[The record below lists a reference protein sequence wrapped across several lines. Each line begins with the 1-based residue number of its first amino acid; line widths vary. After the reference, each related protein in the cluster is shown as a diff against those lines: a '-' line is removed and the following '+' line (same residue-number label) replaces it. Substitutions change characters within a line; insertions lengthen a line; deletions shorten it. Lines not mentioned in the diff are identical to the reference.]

1 MGTNQTKVTQP
12 LLGATVKDM
21 ALVLVVEDEL
31 DIARVLEG
39 YLQNAGYRT
48 ERAKD
53 GKAALTLFRATSPDL
68 VLLDVMLPEMDGV
81 EVLKNIRAESM
92 TPVIMLT
99 ARAEELD
106 KLLGLE
112 LGADDYVTKPFRPR
126 EVMARVKAVL
136 RRTHMSDAYPSEAP
150 ARVGPLEIDP
160 RSTTASVDGVALP
173 LTATEFRLLYHMAL
187 SEGRTFSR
195 AELLEAALPESDA
208 LERVVDVHLR
218 NLRRKLGAQ
227 KAERLLQTVRG
238 VGYRLAEV

>member
-1 MGTNQTKVTQP
+1 MTGP
-12 LLGATVKDM
+12 HPRATVRNM

-31 DIARVLEG
+31 DIAKVLEG
-39 YLQNAGYRT
+39 YLRRAGYRT

-53 GKAALTLFRATSPDL
+53 GRSALTLFRASRPDL
-68 VLLDVMLPEMDGV
+68 VLLDVMLPELDGI
-81 EVLKNIRAESM
+81 EVLKAIRAEST

-112 LGADDYVTKPFRPR
+112 LGADDYVSKPFRPR

-136 RRTHMSDAYPSEAP
+136 RRTHAHEPLSETP
-150 ARVGPLEIDP
+150 ARVGPLEVDP
-160 RSTTASVDGVALP
+160 RRTTASVHGATLP
-173 LTATEFRLLYHMAL
+173 LTATEFRLLYHMACA
-187 SEGRTFSR
+187 EGRTFSR

-218 NLRRKLGAQ
+218 NLRRKLSEQGAD
-227 KAERLLQTVRG
+227 ALLQTVRG
-238 VGYRLAEV
+238 VGYRLAE

>member
-1 MGTNQTKVTQP
+1 MTAQQTKVTQP

-81 EVLKNIRAESM
+81 EVLKAIRAESM

-136 RRTHMSDAYPSEAP
+136 RRTHAHEQVGETLV
-150 ARVGPLEIDP
+150 RVGALEVDP
-160 RSTTASVDGVALP
+160 RSTTASIDGVALP

-218 NLRRKLGAQ
+218 NLRRKLSVRGA
-227 KAERLLQTVRG
+227 ESLLQTVRG
-238 VGYRLAEV
+238 VGYRLAE

>member
-1 MGTNQTKVTQP
+1 MTEPP
-12 LLGATVKDM
+12 LSATVKDM

-39 YLQNAGYRT
+39 YLQRSGYRT

-53 GKAALTLFRATSPDL
+53 GHAALTLFRASRPDL
-68 VLLDVMLPEMDGV
+68 VLLDVMLPELDGI
-81 EVLKNIRAESM
+81 EVLKAIRAEST

-136 RRTHMSDAYPSEAP
+136 RRTNCTSRAGRRGSGQGRPLGGGPEARW
-150 ARVGPLEIDP
+150 RVRRRRGAAPH
-160 RSTTASVDGVALP
+160 RHRVSA
-173 LTATEFRLLYHMAL
+173 AL
-187 SEGRTFSR
+187 SHG
-195 AELLEAALPESDA
+195 
-208 LERVVDVHLR
+208 
-218 NLRRKLGAQ
+218 LRRGAH
-227 KAERLLQTVRG
+227 LQPR
-238 VGYRLAEV
+238 